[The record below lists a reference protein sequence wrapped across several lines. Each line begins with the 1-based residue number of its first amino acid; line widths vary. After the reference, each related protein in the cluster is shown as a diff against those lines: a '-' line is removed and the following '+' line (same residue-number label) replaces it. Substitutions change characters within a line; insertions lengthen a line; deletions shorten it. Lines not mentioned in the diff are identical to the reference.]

1 MPIIAMKINEELIP
15 NYYRRQ
21 PDTIHLKVGESMPCN
36 NGDSFIFADGV
47 TVKITDDG
55 ALEGVLP
62 GTTYVEKYISGTN
75 SIFAYK
81 VIVE

>member
-1 MPIIAMKINEELIP
+1 MDRLKTFLLLFVSFSMKSAAQNTIRISYTDGNISEIPIGQIDSI
-15 NYYRRQ
+15 
-21 PDTIHLKVGESMPCN
+21 
-36 NGDSFIFADGV
+36 SFIE
-47 TVKITDDG
+47 KDDG